1 MLYPKRVLKGERTM
15 EVHKKLFTAL
25 KYIVPSEMET
35 YLEEMSA
42 NGQILRPVGEGGLFY
57 FEFTEEKPQK
67 TRFIVDH
74 STMDKVSYMQT
85 AVDKGWDYMGKSFNC
100 YIWRKNYEDSNR
112 PEAFTDQAGVQK
124 HCLRQGL
131 VMAAMALVCLALAVA
146 IVYFMRAERQ
156 QGINDHTVQYAI
168 MLITQLPFIVY
179 FAWAGRKL
187 LFEAARLKE
196 VIARGLTRKKPSV
209 ISESEE
215 A

>member
-1 MLYPKRVLKGERTM
+1 MAVQ
-15 EVHKKLFTAL
+15 KKMFAAL

-42 NGQILRPVGEGGLFY
+42 DGKILRPVGEGGLFY
-57 FEFTEEKPQK
+57 FEFTEEKAQK

-74 STMDKVSYMQT
+74 SPMSKVLYMQT
-85 AVDKGWDYMGKSFNC
+85 AIDKGWDYMGKSFNC
-100 YIWRKNYEDSNR
+100 YIWRKNYEDCNR
-112 PEAFTDQAGVQK
+112 PEAFTDQPGVQK

-146 IVYFMRAERQ
+146 IIYFIQAERR
-156 QGINDHTVQYAI
+156 QGINDHTVQYAV
-168 MLITQLPFIVY
+168 MLATQLPFIIY
-179 FAWAGRKL
+179 FGWAGRKL

-196 VIARGLTRKKPSV
+196 VIERGAIRRKAPTV
-209 ISESEE
+209 SESEE

>member
-1 MLYPKRVLKGERTM
+1 MAVQ
-15 EVHKKLFTAL
+15 KKMFTAL

-35 YLEEMSA
+35 YLEEMSMD
-42 NGQILRPVGEGGLFY
+42 GKILRPVGEGGLFY
-57 FEFTEEKPQK
+57 FEFIEEKAQK

-74 STMDKVSYMQT
+74 TSMSKVSYMQT
-85 AVDKGWDYMGKSFNC
+85 AIDKGWDYMGKSFNC

-131 VMAAMALVCLALAVA
+131 VMTVMALACLALAVA
-146 IVYFMRAERQ
+146 IVYYMRTERL
-156 QGINDHTVQYAI
+156 QGVTDHTVQYAI
-168 MLITQLPFIVY
+168 MLATQLPLIAY